1 MSNAISTTSKL
12 IKIAAIA
19 TAETP
24 IFESLSQNISKEVT
38 AGSSATVNVEMDSY
52 PIFTD
57 GETVAADSDI
67 LIKSTP
73 VTLGVVAATMSV
85 GTIEKELDLE
95 SFDRQV
101 AKPAGVAFAAK
112 AEAKLSEHVLL
123 NCDNV
128 SVSTGTF
135 AQLSALQSA
144 IKGTK
149 FGKRMMGF
157 LPPELHALIAQSGIN
172 LFGQS
177 LGEKLYAGEIGQFM
191 GCKWYESTDL
201 PLIET
206 SMVPTVT
213 TTTVTA
219 EVKADGAT
227 EIGLSSLPSATGT
240 IKKGT
245 VFALT
250 GVRTVNLL
258 GIPTASPKYFTVQED
273 ATVASSAA
281 TVKVAPIYFKKASG
295 VQDPRCNISVT
306 SIAAGTTV
314 ALSPMAAG
322 STYLAGV
329 CFDPSVIAY
338 GAKGLMKFEDQ
349 GAASE
354 SIVVGSLSLRIGRSS
369 NMTNGSQKVRLD
381 SLMGFQTVYG
391 RATGATYYKVS

>member
-1 MSNAISTTSKL
+1 MANAISTTKKL
-12 IKIAAIA
+12 IQIAAVA
-19 TAETP
+19 TASTP
-24 IFESLSQNISKEVT
+24 IFESLSQKISKEYT
-38 AGSSATVNVEMDSY
+38 AGSSATVNVEMNSY

-57 GETVAADSDI
+57 GANVSTDSDI
-67 LIKSTP
+67 LIKETP
-73 VTLGVVAATMSV
+73 VTLGIVAATMGV

-101 AKPAGVAFAAK
+101 AKPAGVSFAAK
-112 AEAKLSEHVLL
+112 AESKLSEHILFS
-123 NCDNV
+123 CDNV
-128 SVSTGTF
+128 TVSTGTF
-135 AQLSALQSA
+135 AQLSALQAA

-149 FGKRMMGF
+149 FGKQMIGF
-157 LPPELHALIAQSGIN
+157 LPPELHAIIAQSGVN

-201 PLIET
+201 PIIET

-213 TTTVTA
+213 TTTVTS
-219 EVKADGAT
+219 EVKSDGAT
-227 EIGLSSLPSATGT
+227 EIGLSNLPTATGT

-250 GVRTVNLL
+250 GVKTVNVL

-273 ATVASSAA
+273 ATVATSAA

-306 SIAAGTTV
+306 KIATGTTV
-314 ALSPMAAG
+314 AFSPMASG
-322 STYLAGV
+322 STYIAGV

-338 GAKGLMKFEDQ
+338 GAKGLTKFEDQ

-354 SIVVGSLSLRIGRSS
+354 SIVVGSLSLRIGRAS